1 MVEELRS
8 PEVKEVLGTVI
19 TVDGSQYK
27 VVDIFPNFFQDP
39 GMFCQ
44 QQAFRPIMSDPFPQ
58 YKEATAILWDVSH
71 KIACSYNKKAGDVPA
86 LYFDESD
93 VRTDDVRTDKNK
105 EKENLYSVGYDLHGQ
120 SFFVQAGFM
129 SERDAAAAAVSLFS
143 KVQRRGGT
151 TWYHFFFGPI
161 HIFSSEGWTE
171 VSSIKIESVHS
182 DIIES

>member
-1 MVEELRS
+1 MVNELRD
-8 PEVKEVLGTVI
+8 PEVKEMLGKNIVI
-19 TVDGSQYK
+19 DGSEYRI
-27 VVDIFPNFFQDP
+27 VDVFPGFFQDP
-39 GMFCQ
+39 DLFC

-58 YKEATAILWDVSH
+58 YKEVTAILWDTSH
-71 KIACSYNKKAGDVPA
+71 KIACSYHKKAGDVPA

-105 EKENLYSVGYDLHGQ
+105 EKENLYSIGYDLHGQ

-171 VSSIKIESVHS
+171 LQGVRTEAVPSE
-182 DIIES
+182 IIES